1 MLGKE
6 GSDRLLGGTGS
17 DMLSGGNG
25 DDLLLGEEGADMLV
39 GAIGSDRFIGGEG
52 ADTFVFDAEGKH
64 TDIIDDFIDGEDH
77 IDLSAFTGLSF
88 ADLALSARNNH
99 AVIDLTAHGG
109 SKIILRKFNPAD
121 LDAADFIFAR

>member
-1 MLGKE
+1 
-6 GSDRLLGGTGS
+6 
-17 DMLSGGNG
+17 MLSGGNG
-25 DDLLLGEEGADMLV
+25 DDLLLGEEGADILI
-39 GAIGSDRFIGGEG
+39 GDTGSDRLIGGEG

-99 AVIDLTAHGG
+99 AVIDLTAYGG